1 MTKTLLIA
9 SSNQGKLAEINAIL
23 APLDFNVLPQSEF
36 AVSDAEE
43 TGLTFVENA
52 LLKAR
57 HAANHCS
64 YPVIADD
71 SGLEVPALNGAPGIY
86 SARYAGE
93 HGNDKANNQKLIKEL
108 EGLDDDQRNANFRC
122 VMVYLCHPEDPVPI
136 IAEGV
141 WRGTILHAERGSGGF
156 GYDPLF
162 FVPQLGKTGA
172 ELEAAHKNRISHRG
186 QALSELTRRL
196 AATSKV

>member
-1 MTKTLLIA
+1 MTKNLVIA
-9 SSNQGKLAEINAIL
+9 SGNRGKLAEINAIL
-23 APLDFNVLPQSEF
+23 APLEFNVLPQSEF
-36 AVSDAEE
+36 AISDAEE
-43 TGLTFVENA
+43 TGLTFIENA

-57 HAANHCS
+57 HAACHCPH
-64 YPVIADD
+64 PVIADD

-93 HGNDKANNQKLIKEL
+93 HGNDQANNRKLVQEMTDL
-108 EGLDDDQRNANFRC
+108 EGDQRRANFRC
-122 VMVYLCHPEDPVPI
+122 VMVYLRHPEDPVPI

-141 WRGTILHAERGSGGF
+141 WSGMILESGRGAGGF

-162 FVPQLGKTGA
+162 FVPALGKTGA
-172 ELEAAHKNRISHRG
+172 ELVAEHKNRISHRG

-196 AATSKV
+196 GSARQA